1 MKDIID
7 SFILEN
13 KLEIWF
19 LEGQHYPCY
28 RTPKE
33 VALRF
38 IAFLKEHKDLRFT
51 ILTDLF
57 AVDFPEKP
65 KRFEIVYNLLSLQNN
80 TRIIVKAF
88 TADREHMPS
97 ISKVFSASIWYEREI
112 FDMFGVR
119 FDGNPD
125 LRRILTDYGF
135 TGHPLRK
142 DFPVSGYVQVRYD
155 SKLEKV
161 VNEPVKLQQ
170 AFREFDFLTP
180 WQGPKYILPGDEKAT
195 QNK

>member
-13 KLEIWF
+13 KLEISF

-33 VALRF
+33 AALRF

-80 TRIIVKAF
+80 ARIIVKAF
-88 TADREHMPS
+88 AADREHMPS